1 MNVDQLFTL
10 INAERL
16 AVFSTVFPDGRPQSA
31 IMGFA
36 VTPHLELVFDTVKSS
51 RKYPNL
57 KHDPRMAVVINVGP
71 EVTIQY
77 EGLAE
82 ELSGE
87 SRDKYLKVY
96 FEKWPDGPERLAWN
110 GIVHF
115 VVRPKW
121 LRYSDFNNA
130 TYAIEEF
137 TF

>member
-1 MNVDQLFTL
+1 MNADQLFTL
-10 INAERL
+10 INAEQY
-16 AVFSTVFPDGRPQSA
+16 AVFSTVSPDGRPQSA
-31 IMGFA
+31 IMGVA
-36 VTPHLELVFDTVKSS
+36 VTPDLELIFDTVKGS

-57 KHDPRMAVVINVGP
+57 KRDPRMAVVINAGS

-77 EGLAE
+77 EGIAE

-87 SRDKYLKVY
+87 SREKYLKVY
-96 FEKWPDGPERLAWN
+96 FEKFPDGPARLAWN

-121 LRYSDFNNA
+121 LRYSDFNEA
-130 TYAIEEF
+130 TRAIEEF